1 MSLVLRSATTADASL
16 IVRFIK
22 ALAIYERLDEEAKA
36 TEADIVEALTSAGR
50 RVSCEIAELD
60 GEPVGF
66 ALWFYIYS
74 TFNGRFSLF
83 LEDLFV
89 TPEARGQGV
98 GKALL
103 IRLARRCADEGLGRM
118 DWAVLDWNAPAI
130 GFYERLGAQLTDEWT
145 GVRLT
150 GDALAALAA
159 LR

>member
-1 MSLVLRSATTADASL
+1 MSLILRSATPADAGL
-16 IVRFIK
+16 IVRFIR
-22 ALAIYERLDEEAKA
+22 ALAEYEKLEEEAQA
-36 TEADIVEALTSAGR
+36 TEADIVEALTGQTK
-50 RVSCEIAELD
+50 RVGCEIAELE

-89 TPEARGQGV
+89 IPEARGRGV

-103 IRLARRCADEGLGRM
+103 ARLAKRCVDEDLRRM
-118 DWAVLDWNAPAI
+118 DWAVLNWNEPAI
-130 GFYERLGAQLTDEWT
+130 GFYEKLGARLTKEWT

-150 GDALAALAA
+150 GEALAALA
-159 LR
+159 RSS

>member
-1 MSLVLRSATTADASL
+1 MSLALRSATPDDAAL
-16 IVRFIK
+16 IVGFIR
-22 ALAIYERLDEEAKA
+22 ALAVYEKLEQQAKA
-36 TEADIVEALTSAGR
+36 TEADIVEAMTGGDR
-50 RVSCEIAELD
+50 RIHCEIAEWD

-89 TPEARGQGV
+89 TPQARGHGV

-103 IRLARRCADEGLGRM
+103 ARLAKRCVDENLGRM
-118 DWAVLDWNAPAI
+118 DWSVLDWNTPAI
-130 GFYERLGAQLTDEWT
+130 GFYESLGGTLTSEWT

-150 GDALAALAA
+150 GDALANLAA
-159 LR
+159 SA

>member
-1 MSLVLRSATTADASL
+1 MSLVIRSATTADAGL

-22 ALAIYERLDEEAKA
+22 ALAVYEKLEEQAKA
-36 TEADIVEALTSAGR
+36 TEADIVEALSAAGR
-50 RVSCEIAELD
+50 QVSCEIAELD

-103 IRLARRCADEGLGRM
+103 VRLARRCADEGLGRM
-118 DWAVLDWNAPAI
+118 DWAVLNWNAPAI
-130 GFYERLGAQLTDEWT
+130 GFYEGLGARLTDEWT

-150 GDALAALAA
+150 GEALAALAK
-159 LR
+159 R

>member
-1 MSLVLRSATTADASL
+1 MSLTLRSATPADAGL
-16 IVRFIK
+16 ILRFVR
-22 ALAIYERLDEEAKA
+22 ALAVYEKLEQEAKA
-36 TEADIVEALTSAGR
+36 TEASLAQALTGQTKR
-50 RVSCEIAELD
+50 ISCEIAELN
-60 GEPVGF
+60 GAPVGF

-89 TPEARGQGV
+89 EPEARGRGV

-103 IRLARRCADEGLGRM
+103 ARLARRCVDEDLGRM

-130 GFYERLGAQLTDEWT
+130 GFYEKLGARLTTEWT

-150 GDALAALAA
+150 GEALAALAA
-159 LR
+159 SE

>member
-1 MSLVLRSATTADASL
+1 MSLALRAATPADAGL
-16 IVRFIK
+16 IVRFIR
-22 ALAIYERLDEEAKA
+22 ALAVYEKLGQEAKV

-89 TPEARGQGV
+89 IPEARGKGV

-103 IRLARRCADEGLGRM
+103 VRLAKRCADEDLGRM
-118 DWAVLDWNAPAI
+118 DWAVLAWNAPAI
-130 GFYERLGAQLTDEWT
+130 GFYEKLGARLTDEWT
-145 GVRLT
+145 GVR
-150 GDALAALAA
+150 
-159 LR
+159 